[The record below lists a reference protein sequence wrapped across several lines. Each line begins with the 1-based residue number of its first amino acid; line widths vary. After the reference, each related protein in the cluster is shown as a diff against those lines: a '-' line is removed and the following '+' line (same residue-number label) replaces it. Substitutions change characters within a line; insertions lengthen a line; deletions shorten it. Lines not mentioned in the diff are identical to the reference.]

1 VALLAVVLLARADSG
16 ASTCT
21 ATHSQLTETCP
32 STEFTE
38 CRKTESCSSCIG
50 GLAEV
55 LECTCSKAWVIS
67 EDGEEVPGCNV
78 TDPETNEFDNIA
90 FKAYFHANATNET
103 NAEGSEVDLDGSA
116 IITDQESAYEKYIN
130 ERADAI
136 EATGRERRLRKQS
149 LIKKSTSDTSRRL
162 LSTAKAHATVKNGAV
177 DVAITSNCDAA
188 FSDWQELCES
198 TDDASCKSSLQDL
211 KQNCPNHSQLQ
222 AATAATKSTHKCKS
236 ASTAPNGKLPDF
248 STPCCHQDGLTNA
261 TLKDLK
267 DTLKKN
273 IKTAVDW
280 GGCKHDIEVEIQ
292 PLSVF
297 PDRLGLTEST
307 YQHKTTKKK
316 RVTRGGNTNVLEND
330 DDWKLLYRTYNEASK
345 DAFWNANTGQ
355 LCYAHTCGQSKHTLN
370 LLWSRVK
377 ISRRMS
383 GSENNNVP
391 AKAMNIYVTACGNDA
406 AKGTK
411 RMARMAIA
419 KLTYGSDPTMAAWAV
434 VPPITG
440 ELENPAICT
449 GDIATGTHPGCV
461 KQSGNKPY
469 WPAICGGGPLSDKF
483 RPNDEDLCKRHHY
496 EFYNNFDMVLRKTL
510 AELRFRKA
518 KHIIQDK
525 ITRRR
530 RNDNCQV

>member
-1 VALLAVVLLARADSG
+1 MRSLDVALLAVVLLARADSG

-116 IITDQESAYEKYIN
+116 IITDQEVPSYRCCTLFTDGCVCFRQSAYEKYIN

-236 ASTAPNGKLPDF
+236 GYIAAS
-248 STPCCHQDGLTNA
+248 
-261 TLKDLK
+261 
-267 DTLKKN
+267 
-273 IKTAVDW
+273 
-280 GGCKHDIEVEIQ
+280 
-292 PLSVF
+292 
-297 PDRLGLTEST
+297 
-307 YQHKTTKKK
+307 
-316 RVTRGGNTNVLEND
+316 
-330 DDWKLLYRTYNEASK
+330 
-345 DAFWNANTGQ
+345 
-355 LCYAHTCGQSKHTLN
+355 
-370 LLWSRVK
+370 
-377 ISRRMS
+377 
-383 GSENNNVP
+383 
-391 AKAMNIYVTACGNDA
+391 
-406 AKGTK
+406 
-411 RMARMAIA
+411 
-419 KLTYGSDPTMAAWAV
+419 
-434 VPPITG
+434 
-440 ELENPAICT
+440 
-449 GDIATGTHPGCV
+449 
-461 KQSGNKPY
+461 
-469 WPAICGGGPLSDKF
+469 
-483 RPNDEDLCKRHHY
+483 
-496 EFYNNFDMVLRKTL
+496 MVNWC
-510 AELRFRKA
+510 A
-518 KHIIQDK
+518 
-525 ITRRR
+525 
-530 RNDNCQV
+530 